1 MTLFSLRK
9 MFALLLTVSLAS
21 CGGGSDTTYP
31 IAGTVTGLAYG
42 TLVLTAAGQTL
53 NVTPNVTGT
62 TVNAVTYSF
71 PKTLGYGDP
80 FLVALGANPAH
91 QSCLVGQSTADSA
104 GHTATINVAVSC
116 SINTQYVSGYV
127 YGLVG
132 DGLQLIN
139 GSLNG
144 TIALTKTIVDTAATT
159 EAAAKAAALALTPPS
174 TVYARTPSFTFPA
187 VAYNQAYGVTILNQP
202 TGQTCT
208 VTNGAGKIADAQVL
222 DIVVNCVNNPT

>member
-9 MFALLLTVSLAS
+9 IFALLLTVSLAS

-42 TLVLTAAGQTL
+42 TLVLTAAGQTV
-53 NVTPNVTGT
+53 NVTPSVTGT
-62 TVNAVTYSF
+62 TINPVTYSF
-71 PKTLGYGDP
+71 PKTLSYGDP

-91 QSCLVGQSTADSA
+91 QSCLVGQSVADSA
-104 GHTATINVAVSC
+104 GHTATINVVVSC

-127 YGLVG
+127 TGLG
-132 DGLQLIN
+132 AGTLELIN
-139 GSLNG
+139 GSTNG
-144 TIALTKTIVDTAATT
+144 TIALTKTIVDAAATT

-174 TVYARTPSFTFPA
+174 TEYARTPSFTFPA
-187 VAYNQAYGVTILNQP
+187 VAFGQAYGVTVLTQP
-202 TGQTCT
+202 AGQTCT
-208 VTNGAGKIADAQVL
+208 VTKGAGEIADAQVL